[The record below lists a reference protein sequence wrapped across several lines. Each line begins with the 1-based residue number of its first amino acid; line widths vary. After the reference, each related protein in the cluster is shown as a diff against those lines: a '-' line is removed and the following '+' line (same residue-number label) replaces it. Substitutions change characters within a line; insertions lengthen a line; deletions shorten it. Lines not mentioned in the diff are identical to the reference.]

1 MTETDQPRK
10 LVLVHGAWHGPCCWD
25 RLVPELES
33 RGWSASTVDLPSTS
47 GDPDAGMYDDAR
59 AVREH
64 LETVE
69 GPVTV
74 LAHSYGG
81 VPVTEV
87 AETVP
92 NVERLVYLAA
102 HMLNAGEAVI
112 TPIGGPWFP
121 PETKIVP
128 CPEPARE
135 AFYHDVPAELAD
147 TAVARLRP
155 QSARAFTEEQTRAS
169 WRTIPSAL
177 IVCDDDRSLPELFVK
192 RQLTMADVVR
202 HLPGGH
208 SPFLS
213 RPVELAGLIDEV
225 TRTLAARD

>member
-1 MTETDQPRK
+1 MEKKDTTT
-10 LVLVHGAWHGPCCWD
+10 LVLVHGAWHGPWCWD

-33 RGWSASTVDLPSTS
+33 RGWTTSTVDLPSTS
-47 GDPDAGMYDDAR
+47 GDPDMGMYDDAR

-64 LETVE
+64 LETIDS
-69 GPVTV
+69 PVTV

-87 AETVP
+87 AETLP
-92 NVERLVYLAA
+92 NVKRLVYLAA
-102 HMLNAGEAVI
+102 HMLEVGEAVI
-112 TPIGGPWFP
+112 TPLGGPWFQPETTIVPP
-121 PETKIVP
+121 PEPV
-128 CPEPARE
+128 RE
-135 AFYHDVPAELAD
+135 AFYHDVPAEWAD
-147 TAVARLRP
+147 QAVAQIRP
-155 QSARAFTEEQTRAS
+155 QSARAFTDEQTRAS

-192 RQLTMADVVR
+192 RQLSIADEVR

-213 RPVELAGLIDEV
+213 RPVELADTLDEV
-225 TRTLAARD
+225 TRTLKALD